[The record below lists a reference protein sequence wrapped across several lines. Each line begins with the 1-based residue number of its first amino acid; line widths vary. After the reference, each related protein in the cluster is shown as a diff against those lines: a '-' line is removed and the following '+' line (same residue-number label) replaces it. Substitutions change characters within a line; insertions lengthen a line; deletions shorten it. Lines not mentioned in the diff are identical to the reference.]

1 MLRKFISIA
10 LIFAILLG
18 ITLIPNS
25 NTRVSKDTNQQMEN
39 VTLKEDN
46 TQVSSETEVEG
57 TVVKCTYDKQEETY
71 SLHLDEV
78 KYDLNVDMYDGCA
91 MIYMAD
97 NKDSEAEYDQ
107 QVVAQS
113 AAAIALS
120 AGYWA
125 PAIVAAAKVVISSVI
140 AATLAVATY
149 YSAELIATTI
159 NGVKSK
165 RITKSDLH
173 TKARTVTRAL
183 DVVQKAKRSN
193 KNYYYSAF
201 LYRGMV
207 MLENQITFKQ
217 AVSRLKRGYDVF
229 ASDYDASWL
238 AAAAAGINKKA
249 YPDDP
254 HEICLGDAFPHFHP
268 VGRKW
273 VLNPRHQPHC
283 WFPL

>member
-1 MLRKFISIA
+1 MLRKFVSLA
-10 LIFAILLG
+10 LIFAMLLG

-25 NTRVSKDTNQQMEN
+25 NTRVSEDTKEQVVD
-39 VTLKEDN
+39 VTLKENN

-71 SLHLDEV
+71 SLHLDEA
-78 KYDLNVDMYDGCA
+78 KYYLNVDMYDGCA
-91 MIYMAD
+91 MVYMASSND
-97 NKDSEAEYDQ
+97 TIYDE

-113 AAAIALS
+113 VAAIAFS

-125 PAIVAAAKVVISSVI
+125 PAIVAAAKVVISSVV

-159 NGVKSK
+159 KGVKS
-165 RITKSDLH
+165 RVITKSDLH

-183 DVVQKAKRSN
+183 DVVQKAKKSN
-193 KNYYYSAF
+193 AAYYYSAF
-201 LYRGMV
+201 IYKGMI
-207 MLENQITFKQ
+207 MLEKQLTFTQ

-229 ASDYDASWL
+229 ASNYNASWL
-238 AAAAAGINKKA
+238 AAAAAGKNGKA

-254 HEICLGDAFPHFHP
+254 HEICLGDTFPHFHP

-273 VLNPRHQPHC
+273 VLNPTHQPHC